1 MTENSKI
8 TDGLGF
14 GVLQWEEEKRPS
26 LAALALSN
34 VGNTRRVSE

>member
-14 GVLQWEEEKRPS
+14 GVLQWEEKRQS